1 MYKKQKQNLI
11 RTKRCIVDCV
21 LNCSVWPSPIIVEVK
36 VPFAVTA
43 WNLKIGICRYISD
56 SKVHVFTKKLKNIG
70 VSMPALQMKRGWEPL
85 PLCDCTFYE
94 HLSLQRALGL
104 FSFYSGSWA
113 ETKTYIL
120 INFYSEIIRNNPTQK
135 RKTKNTR
142 QSLIYNFQVGK
153 K

>member
-1 MYKKQKQNLI
+1 MYLPKTEKHRNKHAGVADEKGL
-11 RTKRCIVDCV
+11 RTIVS
-21 LNCSVWPSPIIVEVK
+21 N
-36 VPFAVTA
+36 
-43 WNLKIGICRYISD
+43 
-56 SKVHVFTKKLKNIG
+56 
-70 VSMPALQMKRGWEPL
+70 PL
-85 PLCDCTFYE
+85 PLCDCTFYG
-94 HLSLQRALGL
+94 HLSLQRVLGL